1 MGQDGWR
8 GYFIIGEQTDWNT
21 VTASPKEIIYEFI
34 SETLRGASDPIT
46 PTRIHGNPSPV
57 KNIPGMLNAGG
68 DIAMHLH
75 TEHMLMFWTQLLMDD
90 PSVVA
95 NADEIVR
102 ADNTFTATESLDT
115 QPSATTPPCDPEQ
128 LTVTFS
134 LDQTGTVVIAGTDQ
148 NGTAISETL
157 TFAANKVQTT
167 AKYFQTVDANGI
179 TISSGIVSTGGN
191 LLIECDKNTY
201 THTFTLGDNVY
212 VEGVPAKHG
221 LTIEM
226 VKGTIPNTYIG
237 CILNTGVFDLA
248 DTVTFTPSI
257 LAKQCNYREAID
269 GTGTPTDISGY
280 AQMVDTDWPYGDDV
294 YPGWGMA
301 VQLDSVQTDIE
312 SASFSFGNN
321 LDYPTRY
328 KASRPMSKPVR
339 QGDRE
344 IGMTCAVDYEAV
356 ADGGVDFD
364 DKYYGDVPIAV
375 ILSAIRKPYAGPE
388 YSIQLTMQRCQLIA
402 HPDPEVSAAADITQE
417 LSFRPI
423 RSVGASISNEVS
435 LQIVSTELT
444 E

>member
-1 MGQDGWR
+1 MGWKS
-8 GYFIIGEQTDWNT
+8 YFIVGEQTDWNT
-21 VTASPKEIIYEFI
+21 ITASPKEIIYEFI

-68 DIAMHLH
+68 DIVMHMH
-75 TEHMLMFWTQLLMDD
+75 PEHMLMFWKHLLMDD
-90 PSVVA
+90 PSSVA
-95 NADEIVR
+95 NTKATVR
-102 ADNTFTATESLDT
+102 GDAVFTATESLDT
-115 QPSATTPPCDPEQ
+115 QPSATVPDPCDPGQ
-128 LTVTFS
+128 LIVTFS

-167 AKYFQTVDANGI
+167 TKYFQTVDTNGI
-179 TISSGIVSTGGN
+179 TISAGIVAAGGN
-191 LLIECDKNTY
+191 LEIECDKNTY
-201 THTFTLGDNVY
+201 THTFALGDDVY
-212 VEGVPAKHG
+212 VDEAVDKHG
-221 LTIEM
+221 LTIEF
-226 VKGTIPNTYIG
+226 VKGLIVNTYIG
-237 CILNTGVFDLA
+237 CLFGTGVFDLT
-248 DTVTFTPSI
+248 DTITATWSM
-257 LAKQCNYREAID
+257 LAKQCNYRKAID

-280 AQMVDTDWPYGDDV
+280 AQMVDTDWPYGDEI

-312 SASFSFGNN
+312 SASFSFSNN

-328 KASRPMSKPVR
+328 KAARPMSKPVR

-344 IGMTCAVDYEAV
+344 ISMTCAVDYEVV
-356 ADGGVDFD
+356 ADGGVNFD

-388 YSIQLTMQRCQLIA
+388 YSIQLTMSRCQLTA
-402 HPDPEVSAAADITQE
+402 HPDPEVAAAADITQE
-417 LSFRPI
+417 LAFRPI
-423 RSVGASISNEVS
+423 RSIGASSSNEVS
-435 LQIVSTELT
+435 LQIVSTEAS